1 MFSRL
6 RSIMGS
12 GSALGYLLQA
22 APVVCIAGVIYGI
35 ARIAV
40 IRKSS
45 VKVSR
50 PKEAARL
57 LLVCYLTGLVSLVIL
72 PANFWLHL
80 FDGIF
85 LGWWEELSP
94 IFRLGEVQPVP
105 LIIRVLSG
113 ELILGSWVKTM
124 LIGNV
129 AMFLPLGFLLPF
141 ATEKVS
147 GKNIVWIAAAVPLAA
162 ELLQTG
168 FGRSF
173 DADDLICNF
182 LGIVVG
188 FLIALLIRSAAQ
200 KRKASN

>member
-12 GSALGYLLQA
+12 SSALGYLLQA

-35 ARIAV
+35 VRIAV
-40 IRKSS
+40 IRKNS
-45 VKVSR
+45 VKASW

-94 IFRLGEVQPVP
+94 IFRLGEVQLVP
-105 LIIRVLSG
+105 SVIRVLSG

>member
-35 ARIAV
+35 VRMAV

-45 VKVSR
+45 VKVSW
-50 PKEAARL
+50 PKETARL

-85 LGWWEELSP
+85 LGWWKELSP
-94 IFRLGEVQPVP
+94 IFRLGEVQLVP
-105 LIIRVLSG
+105 SIIRVLSG

-188 FLIALLIRSAAQ
+188 FLIALLTRSAAQ